1 MLRKVGAT
9 MRFEYS
15 VRFLYYEVG
24 VSFRQAHAVD
34 YEYMHWLIRAH
45 DAELTADFRS
55 ASVRD
60 I

>member
-1 MLRKVGAT
+1 MLAHVYSVGLCAMLRKVGAT

-34 YEYMHWLIRAH
+34 YEYMH
-45 DAELTADFRS
+45 
-55 ASVRD
+55 
-60 I
+60 